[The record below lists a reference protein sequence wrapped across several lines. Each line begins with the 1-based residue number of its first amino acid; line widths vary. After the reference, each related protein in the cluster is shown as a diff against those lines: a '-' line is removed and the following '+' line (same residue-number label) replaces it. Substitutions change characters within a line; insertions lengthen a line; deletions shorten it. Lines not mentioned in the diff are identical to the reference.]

1 MHDLTTDNIEKH
13 YMKEIRKYLPFILD
27 NRQII
32 VSNINKGVR
41 DYIYDHQIT
50 DYDSLI
56 IGFGAPY
63 EVVDHYLTASAS
75 KTRLKNKHFA
85 IAVLATAVMLIC
97 AITSGLSYFYY
108 TNTPAY
114 IVIEPAVE
122 IDAVPDDAIFE
133 TFVENY

>member
-1 MHDLTTDNIEKH
+1 MNDLITDNIEKR

-56 IGFGAPY
+56 IGFGVPY
-63 EVVDHYLTASAS
+63 EVVDRYITASPS
-75 KTRLKNKHFA
+75 LIRRQNKRFA
-85 IAVLATAVMLIC
+85 ITVLAISVVLVC

-122 IDAVPDDAIFE
+122 IDAIPSDAIFE
-133 TFVENY
+133 TFGENY